1 MTPMLHTAPALDD
14 LIELR
19 EDKERWI
26 ERYQIMEAE
35 GIKESVILETIAHA
49 MRGDARMI
57 A

>member
-1 MTPMLHTAPALDD
+1 MHDCPALDD
-14 LIELR
+14 LIELVV
-19 EDKERWI
+19 DQDRWI

-35 GIKESVILETIAHA
+35 GVKESVILETIAHA